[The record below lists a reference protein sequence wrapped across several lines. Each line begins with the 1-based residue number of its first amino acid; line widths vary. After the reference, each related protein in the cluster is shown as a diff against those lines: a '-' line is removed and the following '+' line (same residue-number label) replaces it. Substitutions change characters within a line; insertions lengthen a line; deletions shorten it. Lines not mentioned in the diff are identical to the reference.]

1 MQCIFAHR
9 MVLLFGSCR
18 RLCSMAE
25 ARSGQ
30 PRALP
35 NARRRAACAWV
46 AHLAPAAQCT
56 RRVRTW
62 LNRRASTVTG
72 LFLLSCCLGQ
82 EHVRQKE
89 SNLTLAPHMSQLC
102 SNKKKKKGLGNYAL
116 PRSQS
121 GKWLI
126 QVAVNFTHVPVV
138 VPHRTYRL
146 EICFYHCC
154 RSCMACRLWL
164 YKVMSWTG
172 QAALPADVTSQHC
185 AAQCAHGPAS

>member
-1 MQCIFAHR
+1 MLVHLTELPGGSMQCIFAHR

-46 AHLAPAAQCT
+46 AHLAPAARCT

-89 SNLTLAPHMSQLC
+89 SNLTLAPHTSQLC
-102 SNKKKKKGLGNYAL
+102 SNKKKEKRARELRLAQIAVWQMVNSCCCEFYTRASCCTAQDVPSRNMFLSLLQKLHGL
-116 PRSQS
+116 QV
-121 GKWLI
+121 
-126 QVAVNFTHVPVV
+126 VAV
-138 VPHRTYRL
+138 
-146 EICFYHCC
+146 
-154 RSCMACRLWL
+154 
-164 YKVMSWTG
+164 
-172 QAALPADVTSQHC
+172 
-185 AAQCAHGPAS
+185 